1 MNGLFHHNHN
11 AVLFFS
17 SLLLSLW
24 LTPLAIRLAFR
35 VDAVDRPDGR
45 KVHTKAVSR
54 MGGASMVAALCVPL
68 LLLREVDRTLAGFLL
83 GAGVAVLTGFLDD
96 VYRISPRLKFAGE
109 IAAAGVFVVVSGH
122 RLEGF
127 GDFLGTGPVRFGALA
142 PFVTIFCM
150 VGVMNALNLSDGLDG
165 LAGGIAAIACGFLG
179 IFAYLAQAWTAFA
192 ILVAL
197 TGAILGFLRYNSH
210 PANLFMGD
218 TGSLL
223 LGFSL
228 AAVTVLLV
236 RSELTGTALA
246 PATVAAVLGLP
257 ILDTLRVMGRRALL
271 KGNPFHPDKTHLHHR
286 LLALGLPHAAAV
298 PILYISTALF
308 GFQAWRLMDRPEW
321 VQFGAVL
328 ALGAG
333 IYGTLALVERWGIR
347 WKGILA
353 CCAERREQGICP
365 VIASVMRRSIGPV
378 GWAIAV
384 GLFLPI
390 AALDTVPTALSL
402 GALAAGLFVGAL
414 FPWRSQRSH
423 SGVCYGLIYA
433 CSVFVLGILQGTPGM
448 PRWMPA
454 YLAVLSALVLGWVL
468 LKMRFRRHGEIV
480 LFSSFEILLIGT
492 SLFVAL
498 VAVPVLGLGDGV
510 RRLLLAVCLESVVFL
525 LAMKLLVVHQP
536 RRSPLIVVGLLLALA
551 IVVLKGF
558 LGDPLSPIAVHADRP
573 AVAGPAVL
581 PASRETGPREARLEG
596 GPEVPAETGT
606 VPGLSANDAAAFERP
621 EGVGT
626 APRLSA
632 NDEPAPA
639 RTRKP
644 LLRKI
649 SATRPAS
656 SR

>member
-1 MNGLFHHNHN
+1 LNGLLDHNHN

-35 VDAVDRPDGR
+35 VNAVDRPDGR
-45 KVHTKAVSR
+45 KVHTKAISR
-54 MGGASMVAALCVPL
+54 MGGASMVAGLFLPL
-68 LLLREVDRTLAGFLL
+68 LLLRDVDRTLAGFLL
-83 GAGVAVLTGFLDD
+83 GAGVAALTGFLDD

-109 IAAAGVFVVVSGH
+109 IAAAALFIGVSGH

-127 GDFLGTGPVRFGALA
+127 GDFLGTGPVRLGALA

-236 RSELTGTALA
+236 RSELPGTALA
-246 PATVAAVLGLP
+246 PATVAAVMGLP
-257 ILDTLRVMGRRALL
+257 ILDTLRVMGRRALRR
-271 KGNPFHPDKTHLHHR
+271 GNPFQADKTHLHHR

-298 PILYISTALF
+298 PILYMSTALF
-308 GFQAWRLMDRPEW
+308 GFQAWHLMHRPEW

-333 IYGTLALVERWGIR
+333 IYGTLALVERFGIR
-347 WKGILA
+347 WAGILA
-353 CCAERREQGICP
+353 SCGERRRGEACS
-365 VIASVMRRSIGPV
+365 VIASVMRRSIGPA

-390 AALDTVPTALSL
+390 AALDAVPMALSL
-402 GALAAGLFVGAL
+402 GALATGLFVGAL

-433 CSVFVLGILQGTPGM
+433 CAVFLLGILQGTDAM
-448 PRWMPA
+448 PSWMPA
-454 YLAVLSALVLGWVL
+454 YLAVLSALVLCWVL
-468 LKMRFRRHGEIV
+468 LKMRFGRHGGIV

-498 VAVPVLGLGDGV
+498 VVVTALGLGDGV

-525 LAMKLLVVHQP
+525 LAMKLLVLHQP
-536 RRSPLIVVGLLLALA
+536 RRSPLIAGGLLLALA
-551 IVVLKGF
+551 VIVLKGF
-558 LGDPLSPIAVHADRP
+558 LADPLSPVAVHGNRP
-573 AVAGPAVL
+573 PASAPSVL
-581 PASRETGPREARLEG
+581 PTSREDAPREARTEG
-596 GPEVPAETGT
+596 VPAS
-606 VPGLSANDAAAFERP
+606 PGKPWGDPDAAPAKGP
-621 EGVGT
+621 
-626 APRLSA
+626 APRLSSS
-632 NDEPAPA
+632 DDDAPFPPSP
-639 RTRKP
+639 RP

-649 SATRPAS
+649 SATRPAH